1 MAFYGTLLLV
11 FFIFGFNAGCNGVAT
26 PKIEIAVTPVIFG
39 LVIAVFWLEGFFAGV
54 IALVVGLVAGKTR
67 YSLSPGLR

>member
-26 PKIEIAVTPVIFG
+26 PKIEIGLTPIIFG
-39 LVIAVFWLEGFFAGV
+39 LVIAVFWLEGFFAGA
-54 IALVVGLVAGKTR
+54 IALVAGLVAGKIG